1 MLIQRTRHIQQ
12 LLDCLLEY
20 PVVAILGAR
29 QVGKTTLSRQL
40 VQHLSGPV
48 TVFDL
53 EDPRHLER
61 LSDPMLELEPLEGI
75 VVLDEIQLRPEL
87 FPVLRVLADR
97 RPLPARFLV
106 LGSASPDLLRQSS
119 ESLAGRIH
127 YHRLDGLSLD
137 EVGAEAVQVL
147 WQRGGFPASYLAR
160 SDAWSV
166 RWRRDFIQTFLQRDL
181 PQLGIQIPSMTLWR
195 FWSMIAHYHGQVWN
209 GAELARAFGV
219 GETTVRRYRDLLTSS
234 LVLRQL
240 QPWHENISKR
250 QVRAPKVYLVDSG
263 LLHTLLNVERMLD
276 LEHHPKVGASWEGF
290 AMQQVTAW
298 LGVESEQCFFWAT
311 HAGAEL
317 DLLVMHGQ
325 RRLGFEF
332 KRTSTPR
339 RRKSMHVAIEDL
351 GLERLDV
358 IYPGQET
365 FRMAEKIRA
374 VGLSR
379 LLVDVESLQN
389 APEPL

>member
-1 MLIQRTRHIQQ
+1 MLIERRHHITQ
-12 LLDCLLEY
+12 LLDLLHDY
-20 PVVAILGAR
+20 SVVAILGAR

-40 VQHLSGPV
+40 VPHLPEPV

-61 LSDPMLELEPLEGI
+61 LNDPMLELEPLKGLVI
-75 VVLDEIQLRPEL
+75 LDEIQLRPEL

-127 YHRLDGLSLD
+127 YHQLGGLSLD
-137 EVGAEAVQVL
+137 EVGIDNLPVL

-160 SDAWSV
+160 SDAASL
-166 RWRRDFIQTFLQRDL
+166 RWRRDFIQTFVQRDL
-181 PQLGIQIPSMTLWR
+181 PQLGIQIPSVTLWR
-195 FWSMIAHYHGQVWN
+195 FWSMIAHYHGQIWN

-219 GETTVRRYRDLLTSS
+219 GETTVKRYRDLLTSA

-240 QPWHENISKR
+240 PPWHENLSKR
-250 QVRAPKVYLVDSG
+250 QVRAPKVYLSDSG
-263 LLHTLLNVERMLD
+263 LLHSLLDMETMSD
-276 LEHHPKVGASWEGF
+276 LERHPKVGASWEGF
-290 AMQQVTAW
+290 AMQQVIAH
-298 LGVESEQCFFWAT
+298 LGAEPEQCFFWAT

-317 DLLVMHGQ
+317 DLLVIHGS
-325 RRLGFEF
+325 RRYGFEF

-339 RRKSMHVAIEDL
+339 RRKSMHVAMQDL
-351 GLERLDV
+351 GLDRMDV
-358 IYPGQET
+358 IYPGEET
-365 FRMAEKIRA
+365 FAMAEKIRA

-379 LLVDVESLQN
+379 LLSDVE
-389 APEPL
+389 PL

>member
-1 MLIQRTRHIQQ
+1 MLIERSLHISQ
-12 LLDCLLEY
+12 LLDLLHDY
-20 PVVAILGAR
+20 PIVAILGAR

-40 VQHLSGPV
+40 VQYLPEPV

-61 LSDPMLELEPLEGI
+61 LRDPMLELEPLRGL

-127 YHRLDGLSLD
+127 YHQLGGLSLD
-137 EVGAEAVQVL
+137 EVGIDHLPVL

-160 SDAWSV
+160 SDAASF
-166 RWRRDFIQTFLQRDL
+166 RWRRDFIQTFVQRDL
-181 PQLGIQIPSMTLWR
+181 PQLGVQIPSVTMWR

-219 GETTVRRYRDLLTSS
+219 GETTVKRYRDLLTAS

-240 QPWHENISKR
+240 QPWHENLSKR
-250 QVRAPKVYLVDSG
+250 QVRSPKVYLVDSG
-263 LLHTLLNVERMLD
+263 LLHSLLDVGTMAE
-276 LEHHPKVGASWEGF
+276 LECHPKVGASWEGF
-290 AMQQVTAW
+290 ALQQVTAR
-298 LGVESEQCFFWAT
+298 LGAEPEQCFFWAT

-317 DLLVMHGQ
+317 DLLVVQGR

-339 RRKSMHVAIEDL
+339 RRKSMHVAMADL
-351 GLERLDV
+351 GLDRLDV
-358 IYPGQET
+358 IYPGEET
-365 FRMAEKIRA
+365 FPMTEKIRA

-379 LLVDVESLQN
+379 LLADVE
-389 APEPL
+389 PL

>member
-1 MLIQRTRHIQQ
+1 
-12 LLDCLLEY
+12 
-20 PVVAILGAR
+20 
-29 QVGKTTLSRQL
+29 
-40 VQHLSGPV
+40 
-48 TVFDL
+48 
-53 EDPRHLER
+53 
-61 LSDPMLELEPLEGI
+61 MLELEPLKGV

-97 RPLPARFLV
+97 RPLPTRFLV

-127 YHRLDGLSLD
+127 YHQLDGLSLD
-137 EVGAEAVQVL
+137 EVGIDAVGVL

-160 SDAWSV
+160 SDASSL
-166 RWRRDFIQTFLQRDL
+166 RWRRDFVQTFLQRDL
-181 PQLGIQIPSMTLWR
+181 PQLGVQIPSMTLWR
-195 FWSMIAHYHGQVWN
+195 FWSMIAHYHGQVWR

-219 GETTVRRYRDLLTSS
+219 SEATVKRYRDLLTSS

-263 LLHTLLNVERMLD
+263 LLHSLLNVGNMQE
-276 LEHHPKVGASWEGF
+276 LEQHPKVGASWEGF
-290 AMQQVTAW
+290 ALQQVSVR
-298 LGVESEQCFFWAT
+298 LGVAPEQCFFWAT

-317 DLLVMHGQ
+317 DLLVVHGS

-339 RRKSMHVAIEDL
+339 RTRSMHIAIQDL

-358 IYPGQET
+358 IYPGDET
-365 FRMAEKIRA
+365 FPLSERIRA
-374 VGLSR
+374 VGLKQV
-379 LLVDVESLQN
+379 LNAFGPLDLQ
-389 APEPL
+389 P